1 MASFVNRS
9 VESGDLCRPEC
20 SEDATLPKV
29 GEGIQIA
36 ARDGLFVVL
45 GTDVDRGTVDVLRM
59 SGIRR
64 IETGVPLGSVR
75 VLKGLN
81 PFDQQ
86 RKFAD

>member
-1 MASFVNRS
+1 M
-9 VESGDLCRPEC
+9 
-20 SEDATLPKV
+20 V

-45 GTDVDRGTVDVLRM
+45 GTDVDRGTVDVLQM

-64 IETGVPLGSVR
+64 IETGVPLSSVR

-81 PFDQQ
+81 PFDRL